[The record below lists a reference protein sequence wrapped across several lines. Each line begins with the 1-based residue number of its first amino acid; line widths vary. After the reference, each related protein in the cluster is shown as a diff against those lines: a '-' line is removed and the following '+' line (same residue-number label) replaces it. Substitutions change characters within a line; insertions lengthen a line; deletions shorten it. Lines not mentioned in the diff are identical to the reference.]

1 MIDRQRRAV
10 SDLDPRDPGSDPSRA
25 PLTRAHGVTYR
36 YGSAPASVERV
47 ELEVRPGEI
56 VGLVGRN
63 GAGKS
68 TLLRLLIG
76 ELTPTE
82 GTVELPALRG
92 PDGRVTVGY
101 VGEETAH
108 FDALSG
114 LDNALFFARAAG
126 LGRRAATEAVAEHVK
141 LLGLSDEAAS
151 PVSTYSFGAR
161 RKLLLVEAL
170 AHRPRFVVLDEPTA
184 GLDAGSRDAL
194 ARLLRG
200 RRGEG
205 SGVAVA
211 SHDLGFLTDLVD
223 RIVVVH
229 RGRVIAEGRLQ
240 ELLASVGSLT
250 RFEIALEARPERLP
264 EDFGPDVELVRG
276 GDELVLET
284 TRGQDALPDVWTA
297 LVAAGARISGVVVRE
312 PGLAE
317 VFRHFTGEDLDS

>member
-1 MIDRQRRAV
+1 MTF
-10 SDLDPRDPGSDPSRA
+10 G
-25 PLTRAHGVTYR
+25 
-36 YGSAPASVERV
+36 YGSASASVV
-47 ELEVRPGEI
+47 QVDLEVCPGEI

-68 TLLRLLIG
+68 TLLRLLMG

-82 GTVELPALRG
+82 GTVMLPSPRG
-92 PDGRVTVGY
+92 LDGRVAIGY

-108 FDALSG
+108 FEAISG
-114 LDNALFFARAAG
+114 LDNACFFARAAG
-126 LGRRAATEAVAEHVK
+126 LGRRAASEAVAEHVN
-141 LLGLSDEAAS
+141 LLGLNDEAADR
-151 PVSTYSFGAR
+151 VSTYSFGAR

-170 AHRPRFVVLDEPTA
+170 AHRPRLVLLDEPTA

-194 ARLLRG
+194 ARLLRV

-211 SHDLGFLTDLVD
+211 SHDLHFLTDIAD

-229 RGRVIAEGRLQ
+229 RGRVIAEGPLH
-240 ELLASVGSLT
+240 ELLATVGSLT
-250 RFEIALEARPERLP
+250 RLEITLEARPDRLP
-264 EDFGPDVELVRG
+264 EDFGPEVELVRDG
-276 GDELVLET
+276 KELVLET
-284 TRGQDALPDVWTA
+284 TRGQAALPDVWTA

-317 VFRHFTGEDLDS
+317 VFRHFTGEELDS